1 MFSINIDNGKSNNM
15 DEETHSNKQSI
26 TLEKKSKKKSRTQKK
41 DKEYGVSRGID
52 FINVAAVINFDF
64 PTSAKSYTHRV
75 GRTARANQ
83 RGMSLS
89 FVVPK
94 ELVGQN
100 KSVMCS
106 TTKHDEKIYARV
118 EKKQSLVNSTIKP
131 YSFDMKQVEGF
142 RYRMEDAL
150 RAVTRT
156 AIREARLKDVKSEML
171 NSEKLKV

>member
-1 MFSINIDNGKSNNM
+1 M
-15 DEETHSNKQSI
+15 DEDIHTSKKS
-26 TLEKKSKKKSRTQKK
+26 TTGEKRSKKKPRLQKK
-41 DKEYGVSRGID
+41 DKEYGVSRGVD
-52 FINVAAVINFDF
+52 FVNVAAVINFDF

-89 FVVPK
+89 FVVPN

-100 KSVMCS
+100 KNVTCS
-106 TTKHDEKIYARV
+106 TTKHDEKIYSRV
-118 EKKQSLVNSTIKP
+118 EKKQSLANSTIKP
-131 YSFDMKQVEGF
+131 YSFDMNQVEGF

-150 RAVTRT
+150 RAVTRV
-156 AIREARLKDVKSEML
+156 AVREARLKDVKSEIL